1 MAKKVTGF
9 VKLQIP
15 AGKANP
21 APPVGTALGP
31 QGINIMAFCKEF
43 NARTQGQDTIL
54 PVEITIFSR
63 QVLHLH
69 PKTPPAAVL
78 LKKEAG
84 IEKGSGQPNRNKVGK
99 SHARAGAQD
108 RRDQDAGSQLRHDRV
123 GDGDGRRRGALDG
136 RGGRRLMRDHGK
148 KYTAAA
154 KNRDIAST
162 YQPKQALEIVKK
174 SAFAKF
180 DETVEIA
187 VRLGVDPRHADQ
199 VVRGT
204 VVLPAGTGKSVR
216 VLVIA
221 VGDKAK
227 EAEAAGADFVGAEFI
242 QKIKDGW
249 LDFDVLIATPDQMGQ
264 LGQLGRVLG
273 PRGLMPNPKA
283 GTVTFNV
290 ANAVKETKAGKI
302 EFRVDKAGNVHAP
315 IGKVSFG
322 LDALETNFT
331 AFMDQIVRS
340 KPPRVEG
347 RLRQER
353 LGVQHDG
360 PRRHDRQHALPVAGA
375 P

>member
-1 MAKKVTGF
+1 M
-9 VKLQIP
+9 
-15 AGKANP
+15 
-21 APPVGTALGP
+21 
-31 QGINIMAFCKEF
+31 
-43 NARTQGQDTIL
+43 
-54 PVEITIFSR
+54 
-63 QVLHLH
+63 H
-69 PKTPPAAVL
+69 
-78 LKKEAG
+78 
-84 IEKGSGQPNRNKVGK
+84 
-99 SHARAGAQD
+99 
-108 RRDQDAGSQLRHDRV
+108 
-123 GDGDGRRRGALDG
+123 
-136 RGGRRLMRDHGK
+136 DHGK

-162 YQPKQALEIVKK
+162 YQPRQALEIVKK

-227 EAEAAGADFVGAEFI
+227 EAETAGADYVGAEFI

-283 GTVTFNV
+283 GTVTFNIS
-290 ANAVKETKAGKI
+290 NAVRETKAGKI

-322 LDALETNFT
+322 IDALETNYT
-331 AFMDQIVRS
+331 AFMDQIVRA
-340 KPPRVEG
+340 KPPASK
-347 RLRQER
+347 
-353 LGVQHDG
+353 GVYVKNVSVSSTMG
-360 PRRHDRQHALPVAGA
+360 PGVTIDNTLYRMAGSA
-375 P
+375 

>member
-1 MAKKVTGF
+1 
-9 VKLQIP
+9 
-15 AGKANP
+15 
-21 APPVGTALGP
+21 
-31 QGINIMAFCKEF
+31 
-43 NARTQGQDTIL
+43 
-54 PVEITIFSR
+54 
-63 QVLHLH
+63 
-69 PKTPPAAVL
+69 
-78 LKKEAG
+78 
-84 IEKGSGQPNRNKVGK
+84 
-99 SHARAGAQD
+99 
-108 RRDQDAGSQLRHDRV
+108 
-123 GDGDGRRRGALDG
+123 
-136 RGGRRLMRDHGK
+136 MREHGK
-148 KYTAAA
+148 KYETAA
-154 KNRDIAST
+154 KNRDILIT

-180 DETVEIA
+180 DETVEVA

-204 VVLPAGTGKSVR
+204 VVLPAGTGKAVR

-221 VGDKAK
+221 VGDKAR
-227 EAEAAGADFVGAEFI
+227 EATDAGADFVGAEYI

-290 ANAVKETKAGKI
+290 GNAVRETKAGKI

-331 AFMDQIVRS
+331 AFMDQIVRA
-340 KPPRVEG
+340 KPSAAK
-347 RLRQER
+347 
-353 LGVQHDG
+353 GVYVKNVSVSSTMG
-360 PRRHDRQHALPVAGA
+360 PGVTIDSTLYRA
-375 P
+375 

>member
-1 MAKKVTGF
+1 
-9 VKLQIP
+9 
-15 AGKANP
+15 
-21 APPVGTALGP
+21 
-31 QGINIMAFCKEF
+31 
-43 NARTQGQDTIL
+43 
-54 PVEITIFSR
+54 
-63 QVLHLH
+63 
-69 PKTPPAAVL
+69 
-78 LKKEAG
+78 
-84 IEKGSGQPNRNKVGK
+84 
-99 SHARAGAQD
+99 
-108 RRDQDAGSQLRHDRV
+108 
-123 GDGDGRRRGALDG
+123 
-136 RGGRRLMRDHGK
+136 MREHGK
-148 KYTAAA
+148 KYNTAA
-154 KNRDIAST
+154 KNRDLAST
-162 YQPKQALEIVKK
+162 YQPRQALEIVKK

-180 DETVEIA
+180 DETVEVA

-221 VGDKAK
+221 VGDKAR
-227 EAEAAGADFVGAEFI
+227 EAQEAGADFVGAEFV

-290 ANAVKETKAGKI
+290 GNAVRETKAGKI

-322 LDALETNFT
+322 VDALETNFT

-340 KPPRVEG
+340 KPAAAK
-347 RLRQER
+347 
-353 LGVQHDG
+353 GVYVKNVSVSSTMG
-360 PRRHDRQHALPVAGA
+360 PGVTIDINPYRG
-375 P
+375 